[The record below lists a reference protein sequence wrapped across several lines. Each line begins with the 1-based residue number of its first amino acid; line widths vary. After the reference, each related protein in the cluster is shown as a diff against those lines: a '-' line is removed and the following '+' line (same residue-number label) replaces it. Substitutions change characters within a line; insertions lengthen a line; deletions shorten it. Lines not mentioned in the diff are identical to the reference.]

1 MEVRLVDTTST
12 AHNDALAR
20 CLIAIELSKAS
31 WVVGVQTPLSNKTSQ
46 YRLTAGDWKSLLK
59 LIERIR
65 RQVGRELG
73 RPVEMISCYEAGYD
87 GFWLH
92 RVLEAHGVRN
102 YVLDPA
108 SLLVNR
114 RARRAKTD
122 RIDVERMLRALGRYL
137 RGEPDACS
145 AVRVP
150 SVEQEDARRLHRE
163 RHRLVRE
170 RVQHVNRIKGLC
182 ATQGI
187 YDYEPLRSDRKA
199 QLEGLRSGDGRALP
213 ARLKAEIMRELHRLE
228 LVLKM
233 IAQIEAERDAIV
245 KEAAPSHLNAGKIKA
260 LAHLRSIGPEFATT
274 LVGEVFYRSFDNR
287 RQIGGYIGLA
297 PSPFS
302 SGATDRDQG
311 ISKAGN
317 PKARS
322 TAIELAW
329 MWLRYQPDSA
339 LSIWF
344 RQRVGDRKGRARRIA
359 IVALARKLMVAL
371 WRYLETGLVPAGAV
385 FKTC

>member
-1 MEVRLVDTTST
+1 MEARLVDTTPT
-12 AHNDALAR
+12 ARNDALAR

-46 YRLTAGDWKSLLK
+46 YRLAGGDWQSLLK

-65 RQVGRELG
+65 RQVSRGLG

-92 RVLEAHGVRN
+92 RLLEAHGVRN
-102 YVLDPA
+102 HVLDPA

-145 AVRVP
+145 VVRVP

-163 RHRLVRE
+163 RHRLIRE

-199 QLEGLRSGDGRALP
+199 QLDGLRTGDGRTLP
-213 ARLKAEIMRELHRLE
+213 TRLKAEIIRELQRLE

-245 KEAAPSHLNAGKIKA
+245 KEAAPQHLNAGKIKA
-260 LAHLRSIGPEFATT
+260 LVNLKSIGPEFATT

-287 RQIGGYIGLA
+287 RQVGGYIGLA
-297 PSPFS
+297 PSPYS
-302 SGATDRDQG
+302 SGSMDRDQG

-329 MWLRYQPDSA
+329 MWLRYQPDST

-344 RQRVGDRKGRARRIA
+344 RQRVGDRKGRVRRIA
-359 IVALARKLMVAL
+359 IVALARKLLVAL

-385 FKTC
+385 FKTR

>member
-1 MEVRLVDTTST
+1 MEARLVDTTST

-65 RQVGRELG
+65 RQVSRELG

-92 RVLEAHGVRN
+92 RLLEAHGVRN

-137 RGEPDACS
+137 RGELDACS
-145 AVRVP
+145 VVRVP

-163 RHRLVRE
+163 RHRLIQE

-199 QLEGLRSGDGRALP
+199 QLEGLRTGDGRTLP
-213 ARLKAEIMRELHRLE
+213 ARLKAEIIRELHRLE

-233 IAQIEAERDAIV
+233 VAEIEAERDAIV
-245 KEAAPSHLNAGKIKA
+245 TQAAPQHLNAGKIKA
-260 LAHLRSIGPEFATT
+260 LANLKSIGPEFATT

-287 RQIGGYIGLA
+287 RQVGSYVGLA

-329 MWLRYQPDSA
+329 MWLRYQPDST
-339 LSIWF
+339 LSIAF
-344 RQRVGDRKGRARRIA
+344 RQRVGDCKGRVRRIA
-359 IVALARKLMVAL
+359 IVALARKLLVAL

-385 FKTC
+385 FKTR

>member
-1 MEVRLVDTTST
+1 MEARLVDTPST
-12 AHNDALAR
+12 ARNDAVAR

-31 WVVGVQTPLSNKTSQ
+31 WVVGVQTPLSTKTSQ
-46 YRLTAGDWKSLLK
+46 YRLTAGDWKSLLE

-65 RQVGRELG
+65 RQAGRELG

-92 RVLEAHGVRN
+92 RLLEAHGVRN
-102 YVLDPA
+102 DVLDPA

-145 AVRVP
+145 VVRVP
-150 SVEQEDARRLHRE
+150 SVEQEDGRRLHRE
-163 RHRLVRE
+163 RHRLIQE
-170 RVQHVNRIKGLC
+170 RVAHVNRIKGLC

-187 YDYEPLRSDRKA
+187 YDYEPLRADRKA
-199 QLEGLRSGDGRALP
+199 QLEGLRTGDGRTLP
-213 ARLKAEIMRELHRLE
+213 ARLKAEIMRQLQRLE

-245 KEAAPSHLNAGKIKA
+245 KEAAPQHLNAGKIKA
-260 LAHLRSIGPEFATT
+260 LANLKSIGPEFATT
-274 LVGEVFYRSFDNR
+274 LVGEVFYRSFDNQ
-287 RQIGGYIGLA
+287 RQVGSYVGLA
-297 PSPFS
+297 PSPYS
-302 SGATDRDQG
+302 SGSTDRDQG
-311 ISKAGN
+311 ISTAGN
-317 PKARS
+317 PRARS
-322 TAIELAW
+322 SAIELAW
-329 MWLRYQPDSA
+329 MWLRYQPDST
-339 LSIWF
+339 LSIAF
-344 RQRVGDRKGRARRIA
+344 RQRVGDRKGRPRRIA
-359 IVALARKLMVAL
+359 IVALARKLLVAL

-385 FKTC
+385 FKTR

>member
-1 MEVRLVDTTST
+1 MEARLVDTTST
-12 AHNDALAR
+12 ARNDAPAR

-65 RQVGRELG
+65 RQVGDELG

-92 RVLEAHGVRN
+92 RLLEAHGVRN
-102 YVLDPA
+102 HVLDPA

-145 AVRVP
+145 VVRVP

-163 RHRLVRE
+163 RHRLIQE

-187 YDYEPLRSDRKA
+187 YD
-199 QLEGLRSGDGRALP
+199 
-213 ARLKAEIMRELHRLE
+213 
-228 LVLKM
+228 
-233 IAQIEAERDAIV
+233 
-245 KEAAPSHLNAGKIKA
+245 
-260 LAHLRSIGPEFATT
+260 
-274 LVGEVFYRSFDNR
+274 
-287 RQIGGYIGLA
+287 
-297 PSPFS
+297 
-302 SGATDRDQG
+302 
-311 ISKAGN
+311 
-317 PKARS
+317 
-322 TAIELAW
+322 
-329 MWLRYQPDSA
+329 
-339 LSIWF
+339 
-344 RQRVGDRKGRARRIA
+344 
-359 IVALARKLMVAL
+359 
-371 WRYLETGLVPAGAV
+371 
-385 FKTC
+385 

>member
-1 MEVRLVDTTST
+1 MEARLVDTTST
-12 AHNDALAR
+12 ARNDALAR

-65 RQVGRELG
+65 GQVSRELG

-92 RVLEAHGVRN
+92 RLLEAHGVRN
-102 YVLDPA
+102 HVLDPA

-122 RIDVERMLRALGRYL
+122 RIDVERMLRALSRYL

-145 AVRVP
+145 VVRVP

-163 RHRLVRE
+163 RHRLIRE

-187 YDYEPLRSDRKA
+187 YDYEPLRSDRRM
-199 QLEGLRSGDGRALP
+199 QLEGLRTGDGRTLP
-213 ARLKAEIMRELHRLE
+213 ARLKGEIIRELQRLE

-233 IAQIEAERDAIV
+233 IAEIEAERDAIV
-245 KEAAPSHLNAGKIKA
+245 TEAAPRHLNAGKIKA

-287 RQIGGYIGLA
+287 RQIGSYAGMA

-344 RQRVGDRKGRARRIA
+344 RQRVGDRKGRVRRIA
-359 IVALARKLMVAL
+359 IVALARKLLVAL

-385 FKTC
+385 FKTR